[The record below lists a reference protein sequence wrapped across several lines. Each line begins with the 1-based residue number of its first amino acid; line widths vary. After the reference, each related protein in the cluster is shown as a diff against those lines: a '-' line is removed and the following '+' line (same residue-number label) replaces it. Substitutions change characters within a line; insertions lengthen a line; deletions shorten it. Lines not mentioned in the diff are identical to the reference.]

1 MPSRVRNDA
10 RFGLGQPKIIGR
22 AAARDT
28 RDAKRPSRADAGR
41 SREDDGGIEAVVSE
55 NVR

>member
-28 RDAKRPSRADAGR
+28 RDARRPSRAEAGR